1 MPRPK
6 SFMHMTAQ
14 ELQDLREAIEQ
25 ENARRALLSG
35 SNESIMVLVEAT
47 RKTARELKVDEHD
60 LLQAIV
66 AIVLPKHDIYLKRG
80 RAAAAAGS
88 TKRGPGRPKKK

>member
-6 SFMHMTAQ
+6 SFSNLNAE
-14 ELQDLREAIEQ
+14 ELGELREALAQ
-25 ENARRALLSG
+25 EEARRKLLSG
-35 SNESIMVLVEAT
+35 SNESIMVLVEAV

-60 LLQAIV
+60 LIQAIV

-80 RAAAAAGS
+80 RAAGS
-88 TKRGPGRPKKK
+88 TAPRKPGRPKKK